1 MSEKWTKLRT
11 NRLQENVPL
20 HLKSTKICQI
30 AWVYLTFLT
39 RKTMLQPYKLIR
51 Q

>member
-20 HLKSTKICQI
+20 HLKAQNMPDRMGIS
-30 AWVYLTFLT
+30 YLF
-39 RKTMLQPYKLIR
+39 
-51 Q
+51 